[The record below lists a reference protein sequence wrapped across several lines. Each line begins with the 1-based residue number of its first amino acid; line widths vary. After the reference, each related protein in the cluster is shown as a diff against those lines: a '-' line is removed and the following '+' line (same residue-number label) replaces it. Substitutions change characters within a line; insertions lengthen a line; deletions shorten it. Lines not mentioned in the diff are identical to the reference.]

1 MTTSTT
7 PALGVML
14 PRALPADRIVPFARR
29 AEEVG
34 LDEVWVVEDLTFHG
48 GIALAATILATT
60 SRIGVGIGIL
70 PAATRAPS
78 TAAMEAGTLAAI
90 HPGRLQLGLGHGMP
104 SWMRQIGVWP
114 ASPLAMLEETTT
126 AVRSLLHGDRVTTT
140 GRYVQVDDVALY
152 APPPVAPPVLLGVR
166 GPRSLEVSGRAA
178 DGTILDMP
186 VTPEYLA
193 LARAS
198 IDAGRESA
206 GAAVPPEHRV
216 VAFAHGVVHDDAAL
230 ARSVARPGLGV
241 LALPDWAVH
250 VDPLPFADELRALAR
265 ETASPEAFAAAV
277 PDEWVDALTVTGTPS
292 DVRDRLSLLG
302 EHGVSSV
309 VLAPVSPDPDRP
321 DDPFAAL
328 DALEAVTALR

>member
-186 VTPEYLA
+186 VTPERLWRTIA
-193 LARAS
+193 EAK
-198 IDAGRESA
+198 
-206 GAAVPPEHRV
+206 AA
-216 VAFAHGVVHDDAAL
+216 
-230 ARSVARPGLGV
+230 
-241 LALPDWAVH
+241 
-250 VDPLPFADELRALAR
+250 
-265 ETASPEAFAAAV
+265 
-277 PDEWVDALTVTGTPS
+277 
-292 DVRDRLSLLG
+292 
-302 EHGVSSV
+302 
-309 VLAPVSPDPDRP
+309 
-321 DDPFAAL
+321 
-328 DALEAVTALR
+328 